1 MTKAGSYQEYVEK
14 ASADFAARSND
25 VRFML
30 ADALADKNVETVL
43 DVGCGAGQEL
53 YQFIEK
59 KNAFCVGVD
68 VAEELGKIG
77 NSFFSEL
84 KCEDKV
90 TFLRSIGAELPFK
103 DESFDVVICRV
114 ALPYMDNKKTIAE
127 IARVLRPAGIF
138 FLKTHAPAFYFGMLK
153 RRMKTLDLKQYAY
166 PLICLAGGTFHNL
179 TGRQL
184 RDGIWKGKEV
194 FQTNGF
200 LQREF
205 AKNNLKI
212 KAYLP
217 DDNIQTPSLMIE
229 KQ

>member
-1 MTKAGSYQEYVEK
+1 MAESGSYQEYVKK
-14 ASADFAARSND
+14 AGEDFARRGDN
-25 VRFML
+25 VRYML
-30 ADALADKNVETVL
+30 VDSLKDKRVENVL

-53 YQFIEK
+53 YQFIAK

-77 NSFFSEL
+77 NGFFKKLNVKE
-84 KCEDKV
+84 KV
-90 TFLRSIGAELPFK
+90 AFSRSIGSELPFE

-114 ALPYMDNKKTIAE
+114 ALPYMDNRKTIAE
-127 IARVLRPAGIF
+127 ISRVLRPEGIF

-153 RRMKTLDLKQYAY
+153 RRLKSLNLKQYAY

-184 RDGIWKGKEV
+184 RNGIWKGKEV
-194 FQTNGF
+194 FQTKGF
-200 LQREF
+200 LKREF

-212 KAYLP
+212 TSYLP

-229 KQ
+229 KI

>member
-1 MTKAGSYQEYVEK
+1 MTAGSYQEYVEK
-14 ASADFAARSND
+14 AGADFAARSDD

-30 ADALADKNVETVL
+30 VDALADKNVEKVL

-53 YQFIEK
+53 YQFIER

-77 NSFFSEL
+77 NGFFGKL
-84 KCEDKV
+84 NMQKKV
-90 TFLRSIGAELPFK
+90 AFSRSNGSELPFK
-103 DESFDVVICRV
+103 DESFDVVMCRV

-127 IARVLRPAGIF
+127 IARVLRPKGIF

-153 RRMKTLDLKQYAY
+153 RRSTSFNLKQYAY

-179 TGRQL
+179 TGMQPKN
-184 RDGIWKGKEV
+184 GVWKGKEV
-194 FQTNGF
+194 FQTKGF
-200 LQREF
+200 LKREF
-205 AKNNLKI
+205 AKNNLQI

-229 KQ
+229 KF